1 MGITQKQQ
9 DVYDFLKKRIL
20 EDGYPPSVREICR
33 GLGFKSTS
41 TAHSYLSKLE
51 EIGYIKRDASKNRAI
66 TLIEELV
73 SPMQE
78 ILSIPLL
85 GRVQAGLPILAV
97 ENIEDYLPVSPQF
110 VGSGKHFFLE
120 VSGESMKDAGIFSGD
135 YVLVKE
141 TKDAE
146 NGQMVVA
153 LLGEETTVKTFY
165 KEKDH
170 IRLQPENPSFEPI
183 LTRDCEVLG
192 TVKAVMRFLR

>member
-1 MGITQKQQ
+1 MGLTQRQQ
-9 DVYDFLKKRIL
+9 EVYDFLKQSIL

-41 TAHSYLSKLE
+41 TAHGYLEKLE
-51 EIGYIKRDASKNRAI
+51 EYGYIKRDASKNRAI
-66 TLIEELV
+66 VLNEEI
-73 SPMQE
+73 SPSLPDT
-78 ILSIPLL
+78 LSIPLL

-97 ENIEDYLPVSPQF
+97 ENIEDYFPVSAHF
-110 VGSGKHFFLE
+110 VGGGKHFFLE
-120 VSGESMKDAGIFSGD
+120 VQGESMRDAGILPGD

-141 TKDAE
+141 AQDAD

-165 KEKDH
+165 REKDH

-183 LTRDCEVLG
+183 ITRECEILG